1 MVNLHKNTIMIVYFI
16 WTYFIMQDSE
26 AHSNDSSQSYYALHR
41 VSAVLTHKEISESK
55 LQDREIGTVLSEH
68 ENSLI
73 VVAGENRKEHVYLS
87 Q

>member
-16 WTYFIMQDSE
+16 WTYFIMQNSK
-26 AHSNDSSQSYYALHR
+26 AHSNDSLQSYYALHR

-68 ENSLI
+68 ENS
-73 VVAGENRKEHVYLS
+73 H
-87 Q
+87 